1 MNTIMI
7 YLPLPWH
14 LLDWHL
20 CLLGMGF
27 KTRSGDGKMKRFQ
40 ITFTKGLGFQ
50 KAEYRLLTFF
60 VIGASVF

>member
-7 YLPLPWH
+7 YLPMPWH

-20 CLLGMGF
+20 CLLGMGI

-40 ITFTKGLGFQ
+40 ITFMKVPWLSKQ
-50 KAEYRLLTFF
+50 N
-60 VIGASVF
+60 IGY